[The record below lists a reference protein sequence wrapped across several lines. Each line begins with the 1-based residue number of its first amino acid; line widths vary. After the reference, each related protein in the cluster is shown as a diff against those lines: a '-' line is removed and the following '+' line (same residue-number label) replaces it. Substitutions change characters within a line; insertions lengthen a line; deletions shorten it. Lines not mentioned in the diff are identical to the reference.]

1 MIRYILPIA
10 NIWNMIFGLE
20 ATFSNAFEDHQ
31 NVGVPKL
38 KTIKI
43 TQKRILYFNHSHI
56 VVNSQ

>member
-38 KTIKI
+38 KTIKT
-43 TQKRILYFNHSHI
+43 TQKWILYSTI
-56 VVNSQ
+56 AILS